1 MYALKPSLPVRNHI
15 MSAESGDETM
25 PALSSEPFNPE
36 ILDAIKRMAY
46 IAEYR
51 KTNTLSHLDRMRE
64 YCLVIATGMGLA
76 AHEAQLI
83 AYASQL
89 HDVGE
94 IALPEQLVTRKEK
107 LTSYEW
113 DLVKRHPIVG
123 AEILRGS
130 PSAILQMGE
139 VIALTHH
146 ERWDGSGYPQGLK
159 AEEIPIGGRICA
171 LADVFDAL
179 TTRRPYKE
187 ELPVEL
193 AVGLLRE
200 SSGQF
205 FDPGLV
211 DVFQAELDRIVE
223 LRRMNI

>member
-1 MYALKPSLPVRNHI
+1 MYSLRPSSPVSNHVVTNR
-15 MSAESGDETM
+15 SGDETM
-25 PALSSEPFNPE
+25 TASRSESFYPE

-51 KTNTLSHLDRMRE
+51 KTNTSSHLDRIRE

-76 AHEAQLI
+76 AQEAQII

-113 DLVKRHPIVG
+113 DLVKRHPIIG

-139 VIALTHH
+139 MIALTHH

-187 ELPVEL
+187 EIPVEV
-193 AVGLLRE
+193 AVGLLCD

-205 FDPGLV
+205 FDPKLV

-223 LRRMNI
+223 IRRMNI